1 MWLLRLMSACEEP
14 DPVDAPAPGT
24 VPDPTSEPPVHLEL
38 IGFNI
43 ESGGSNARV
52 IADEVV
58 ALVEGEALW
67 GFSEVAGEEGA
78 DYLVAAAADPGTDQ
92 SFQYVLGTT
101 GWEDRL
107 VLAWDDTRF
116 ELLSSEELDEINVGG
131 NVRAPLVGRMRERQS
146 DVHFTFV
153 VNHLYRSDAAA
164 RREQAELLNA
174 WGAGE
179 EGPIVMAGD
188 YNFDWEVQTGEHN
201 DAYDALVADD
211 VFVWVRPDPLL
222 RTQCSDLYNS
232 VLDFVFVGGSARDWE
247 ASSTILMTE
256 EAYCDANELTYSDHR
271 PVRGSLQLP

>member
-1 MWLLRLMSACEEP
+1 MPAEVSRVAPPLRF
-14 DPVDAPAPGT
+14 DV
-24 VPDPTSEPPVHLEL
+24 

-58 ALVEGEALW
+58 ALVQGEALW

-92 SFQYVLGTT
+92 SFRYVLGTT

-116 ELLSSEELDEINVGG
+116 ELLSSEELHEMNVGG

-146 DVHFTFV
+146 DARFTLV

-164 RREQAELLNA
+164 RLEQAELLNA

-179 EGPIVMAGD
+179 EGPILMVGD
-188 YNFDWEVQTGEHN
+188 YNFDWDVQTGEPN

-247 ASSTILMTE
+247 ASSTILMPE
-256 EAYCDANELTYSDHR
+256 EAYCAANELTHSDHR
-271 PVRGSLQLP
+271 PVQGSFTLP